1 MSPAPLQPTALI
13 AEDEPRLARTLSRM
27 LEAAWPELKVV
38 AVAEDGLS
46 AVELAREHRPDILF
60 LDIKMP
66 GKTGLEV
73 AETVTDDW
81 DEDRAE
87 PLFVFVTAYDEFA
100 VAAFEH
106 AATDYLLK
114 PVVPERLQ
122 TTVARLKARLA
133 SRADAPGAGDM
144 AGLLQRM
151 QAISPAAP
159 QEGGNERISIIRA
172 GVGNT
177 VRMIPVSDVLCFEAT
192 DKYVNVITATGE
204 ALVRLSLREIM
215 SRIDATDFLQVHR
228 SVMVNSKCIES
239 ATRDEAGYYSLALK
253 GLARKVKV
261 SRAFSHLFR
270 PM

>member
-1 MSPAPLQPTALI
+1 VSPAPLQPTALI

-46 AVELAREHRPDILF
+46 AVDLAHEHRPDILF
-60 LDIKMP
+60 L
-66 GKTGLEV
+66 
-73 AETVTDDW
+73 DDW

-122 TTVARLKARLA
+122 TTVGRLKARLA

-159 QEGGNERISIIRA
+159 HEGGNERISIIRA

-239 ATRDEAGYYSLALK
+239 ATRDEAGHYSLSLK

-261 SRAFSHLFR
+261 SRAFAHLFR

>member
-1 MSPAPLQPTALI
+1 MSPMPAVPTALI
-13 AEDEPRLARTLSRM
+13 AEDEPRLARTLAKQ
-27 LEAAWPELKVV
+27 LEQAWPELKIV
-38 AVAEDGLS
+38 AMAEDGIS
-46 AVELAREHRPDILF
+46 ACEMALQHQPDILF

-73 AETVTDDW
+73 AEAVTDDW
-81 DEDRAE
+81 PEDKPA

-106 AATDYLLK
+106 AAVDYLLK
-114 PVVPERLQ
+114 PVVPARLA
-122 TTVARLKARLA
+122 TTVERLKARLD
-133 SRADAPGAGDM
+133 SRTAAPGAGEM
-144 AGLLQRM
+144 ATLLQQV
-151 QAISPAAP
+151 QAIASPQQADT
-159 QEGGNERISIIRA
+159 ERISIIRA

-215 SRIDATDFLQVHR
+215 SRIDAADFLQVHR
-228 SVMVNSKCIES
+228 SVMVNGKCIES
-239 ATRDEAGYYSLALK
+239 ATRDEAGHYSLALK
-253 GLARKVKV
+253 GLQRRVKV
-261 SRAFSHLFR
+261 SRAFAHLFR

>member
-1 MSPAPLQPTALI
+1 MSPAPVQPTALI
-13 AEDEPRLARTLSRM
+13 AEDEPRLARTLARM

-38 AVAEDGLS
+38 AAAEDGIS
-46 AVELAREHRPDILF
+46 AAELAHEHQPDILF

-73 AETVTDDW
+73 AEAVTDDW
-81 DEDRAE
+81 PEDKPE

-122 TTVARLKARLA
+122 VTVDRLKARLA

-144 AGLLQRM
+144 AGLLQRV
-151 QAISPAAP
+151 QAISSAP
-159 QEGGNERISIIRA
+159 PSGESHERITVIRA

-177 VRMIPVSDVLCFEAT
+177 VRMIPVDDVLCFEAT
-192 DKYVNVITATGE
+192 DKYVNVITAGGE

-215 SRIDATDFLQVHR
+215 ARIDANDFLQVHR
-228 SVMVNSKCIES
+228 SVMVNSKAIES
-239 ATRDEAGYYSLALK
+239 ATRDEAGHYSLTLK
-253 GLARKVKV
+253 GLPRKVKV
-261 SRAFSHLFR
+261 SRAFAHLFR

>member
-1 MSPAPLQPTALI
+1 MSPAPLLPTALI

-46 AVELAREHRPDILF
+46 AVELAHEHRPDILF

-73 AETVTDDW
+73 AEAVTDDW
-81 DEDRAE
+81 AEDRAE

-151 QAISPAAP
+151 QAISPAP
-159 QEGGNERISIIRA
+159 SDVGSTERISVIRA

-177 VRMIPVSDVLCFEAT
+177 VRMIPVADVLCFEAT
-192 DKYVNVITATGE
+192 DKYVNVITASGE

-215 SRIDATDFLQVHR
+215 SRIDAADFLQVHR

-239 ATRDEAGYYSLALK
+239 ATRDEAGHYSLSLK
-253 GLARKVKV
+253 GLPRKVKV
-261 SRAFSHLFR
+261 SRAFAHLFR

>member
-1 MSPAPLQPTALI
+1 MSPMPAAPTALV
-13 AEDEPRLARTLSRM
+13 AEDEPRLARTLIRM
-27 LEAAWPELKVV
+27 LEAAWPELKIV

-46 AVELAREHRPDILF
+46 AVELAQQHRPDILF

-73 AETVTDDW
+73 AEAVSDDW
-81 DEDRAE
+81 EEDLAE

-114 PVVPERLQ
+114 PVVPDRLQ
-122 TTVARLKARLA
+122 TTVDRLQARLA
-133 SRADAPGAGDM
+133 SRAEAPGAGDM
-144 AGLLQRM
+144 AGLLQRV
-151 QAISPAAP
+151 QAITAPPPAEDP
-159 QEGGNERISIIRA
+159 GERISVIRA

-177 VRMIPVSDVLCFEAT
+177 VRMIPVEEVLCFEAT
-192 DKYVNVITATGE
+192 DKYVNVITASGE

-215 SRIDATDFLQVHR
+215 SRIDATDFMQVHR
-228 SVMVNSKCIES
+228 SVMVNGKCIES
-239 ATRDEAGYYSLALK
+239 ATRDEAGHYSLTIK
-253 GLARKVKV
+253 GLPRKVKV
-261 SRAFSHLFR
+261 SRAFAHLFR